1 MGFLQQFCIPKVQFV
16 LILFLIVLSTLS
28 YYPLL
33 TVARIVIFAI
43 FFTVVSDLLFVYVRK
58 RTLFVPYA
66 AMVTGLILGLTINPH
81 LSWYGIFFISVIASA
96 SKHVIQVSH
105 RHIFNPA
112 AIGLVV
118 GNIFLRDTVSWWGVS
133 FQVLKLAPLNIVAF
147 LMLVLPFCVSGIRM
161 KRFGGI
167 GSFLL
172 TYSVLL
178 FLQNHVSPLAT
189 MSDPTIL
196 FFAFMM
202 LPEPMTSPIRVPRQ
216 IAYGICVAIA
226 AIIYFYLPF
235 SGNARIAYLFPDG
248 LLPFLLLG
256 NVVFFKFR

>member
-178 FLQNHVSPLAT
+178 FLAKSRLTACDNERPYHPLFRLYDVAGANDVPHQSTKADRIRNMCRNRGNHIFLSSIQRERAYCLSVS
-189 MSDPTIL
+189 
-196 FFAFMM
+196 
-202 LPEPMTSPIRVPRQ
+202 
-216 IAYGICVAIA
+216 
-226 AIIYFYLPF
+226 
-235 SGNARIAYLFPDG
+235 
-248 LLPFLLLG
+248 
-256 NVVFFKFR
+256 